1 MGAGEKMNTDKARE
15 LIGALVSTRAAASGN
30 REQGCQIIEG
40 ELVELSSRFA
50 LPRDLYSA
58 LEAYEQ
64 KWITVAAVAAGAPRA
79 VVCGRSA
86 ARLLGMWVVPPKG
99 EKVELML
106 PSGALP
112 PKSKWPQ
119 GVVYYRD
126 GFLADTFAEVHGM
139 HMTTYVRTALDIA
152 ARHGFLEG
160 LVAVD
165 WLLGHGVVTRN
176 QLQLEAQRMRG
187 RKGVGTVRQV
197 IRHAIDCS
205 ESPYESYARG
215 LLIEAGLEVRAQVQI
230 GRFRVDLLVGRVIVE
245 VDGQEKYD
253 GVTYKPVDETLRSE
267 RARENQLQDI
277 GYLARRV
284 SPQELRRDPQ
294 GFVERIRRALAVS

>member
-1 MGAGEKMNTDKARE
+1 MDKEKAHA
-15 LIGALVSTRAAASGN
+15 LLGALVSTRSAASGGLTQE
-30 REQGCQIIEG
+30 RQLRQG

-50 LPRDLYSA
+50 LPRELYSA
-58 LEAYEQ
+58 LEPYEQ
-64 KWITVAAVAAGAPRA
+64 KWITVAAVAAGAPKA
-79 VVCGRSA
+79 VLCGRSA
-86 ARLLGMWVVPPKG
+86 ARLLGMWVVPPAK

-112 PKSKWPQ
+112 PKSKWAP
-119 GVVYYRD
+119 GVAYYRD
-126 GFLADTFAEVHGM
+126 GFLADTFAEVHGL
-139 HMTTYVRTALDIA
+139 HMTTYLRTALDIA

-176 QLQLEAQRMRG
+176 QLQLEVQRMRG
-187 RKGVGTVRQV
+187 RKGVGSVREV
-197 IRHAIDCS
+197 VRHAIDCS

-215 LLIEAGLEVRAQVQI
+215 LLIEAGLDVRAQVQI
-230 GRFRVDLLVGRVIVE
+230 GNFRVDLLVGRVIVE
-245 VDGQEKYD
+245 VDGRGKYD
-253 GVTYKPVDETLRSE
+253 GVTYKPLDETLRSE
-267 RARENQLQDI
+267 RERENQLQDR
-277 GYLARRV
+277 GYLVRRV

>member
-1 MGAGEKMNTDKARE
+1 MDKEKAHA
-15 LIGALVSTRAAASGN
+15 LLGALVSTRSAASGGLTQE
-30 REQGCQIIEG
+30 RQLRQG

-50 LPRDLYSA
+50 LPRELYSA
-58 LEAYEQ
+58 LEPYEQ

-79 VVCGRSA
+79 VLCGRSA
-86 ARLLGMWVVPPKG
+86 ARLLGMWVVPPAE

-106 PSGALP
+106 PSGGLP
-112 PKSKWPQ
+112 PKSKWAP

-126 GFLADTFAEVHGM
+126 GFLADTFAEAHGL
-139 HMTTYVRTALDIA
+139 HMTTYLRTAFDIA

-176 QLQLEAQRMRG
+176 QLQLEVQRMRG
-187 RKGVGTVRQV
+187 RKGVGSVREV
-197 IRHAIDCS
+197 VRHAIDCS

-230 GRFRVDLLVGRVIVE
+230 GNFRVDLLVGRVIVE
-245 VDGQEKYD
+245 VDGRGKYD
-253 GVTYKPVDETLRSE
+253 GVTYKPLDETLRSE
-267 RARENQLQDI
+267 RERENQLQDR
-277 GYLARRV
+277 GYLVRRV

>member
-1 MGAGEKMNTDKARE
+1 MT
-15 LIGALVSTRAAASGN
+15 
-30 REQGCQIIEG
+30 G
-40 ELVELSSRFA
+40 ELVELSPRFA
-50 LPRDLYSA
+50 LPRDLYMA
-58 LEAYEQ
+58 LEAYEK

-79 VVCGRSA
+79 VLCGRSA
-86 ARLLGMWVVPPKG
+86 ARLLGMWVIPSKD

-112 PKSKWPQ
+112 PKSKWPP

-126 GFLADTFAEVHGM
+126 GRLADTFAEVHGIR
-139 HMTTYVRTALDIA
+139 MTTYIRTALDIA

-165 WLLGHGVVTRN
+165 WLLGQRLATWN
-176 QLQLEAQRMRG
+176 ELQAEIRRMRG

-197 IRHAIDCS
+197 VRYAIDCS

-215 LLIEAGLEVRAQVQI
+215 LLIEAGLAVRAQVWI
-230 GRFRVDLLVGRVIVE
+230 GKFRVDLLVGRVIVE
-245 VDGQEKYD
+245 VDGREKYD
-253 GVTYKPVDETLRSE
+253 GVTYRPVDETLRAE

-277 GYLARRV
+277 GYLVRRV
-284 SPQELRRDPQ
+284 SPQELWRDPQ
-294 GFVERIRRALAVS
+294 GFVERIRRALAVA